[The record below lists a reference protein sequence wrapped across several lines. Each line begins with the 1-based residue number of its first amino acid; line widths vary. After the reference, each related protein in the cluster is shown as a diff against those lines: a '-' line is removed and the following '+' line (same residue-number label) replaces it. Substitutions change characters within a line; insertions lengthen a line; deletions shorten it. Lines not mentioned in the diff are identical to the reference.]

1 MSQAKRRRNRG
12 VILSAEGLAKLQEAR
27 LASEHQGNFG
37 ERYTYEQISNL
48 TNLDVNT
55 IKRILYGR
63 QGVDRR
69 SLEKFCLAFN
79 LDLTKELYTKPTSHK
94 RQHWGEAVAVD
105 FFCGR
110 SEELTTLSTWV
121 VEERCRLVTL
131 LGMGGIGKT
140 TLSIELAQK
149 VGSDFDCVIWKSL
162 RDAPP

>member
-1 MSQAKRRRNRG
+1 MSQTKRRRNRG

-94 RQHWGEAVAVD
+94 
-105 FFCGR
+105 
-110 SEELTTLSTWV
+110 
-121 VEERCRLVTL
+121 
-131 LGMGGIGKT
+131 
-140 TLSIELAQK
+140 
-149 VGSDFDCVIWKSL
+149 
-162 RDAPP
+162 